1 MTAQV
6 PPTTTIPSSAAAATA
21 AIATTWN
28 PTQTHTIAEYFVKYS
43 METIPESLNGEL
55 PPLPKS
61 GPSHGSSRGHT
72 YNNNNN
78 NNNNHHH
85 GQNLHVPKRSNT
97 YTVSTSSAFQ
107 NKHQQRYAGAE
118 SQSQQQQQQQPPS
131 SLNRS
136 LSSPLSPLSDS
147 SGLGSRMVGG
157 GKSTQSVRE
166 WMKRSNSSRTESKS
180 KAGRSSSNS
189 GHQTLEIIH
198 LGGGRLESNGHVHSS
213 SLSSNFLAPTSQQ
226 SQTGTSRANSIDSR
240 VTQWS
245 DLYHDP
251 PESLT
256 VITKP
261 AIATGKPSRP
271 VSPELHQ
278 RPLLRDLGSEG
289 GSGGHGEGYQSQHR
303 HTKSDGS
310 VHPAPLRVPSNSSS
324 SSSLNKKDGGA
335 AVTKPEETWKPQGQ
349 GLTRSNSK
357 WKPLPV
363 PPPPGA
369 PGGITPLV
377 DGGSGRRTD
386 EDNINMTG
394 AIGISPL
401 TSVESESEFGE
412 REDTPRQQQGY
423 AVQQSE
429 SKARKPS
436 PHTDASLGIGYAVGL
451 GVLSPPLTP
460 PEREHYE
467 REAVEPGSATTTC
480 TYGIRETMWPVP
492 PSSQQPAGY
501 PLRSAT
507 APPEKQRQHQYEH
520 QHQHH
525 QQKPSTSSSLA
536 SASTLASSQSVPTHV
551 IPKRSDSLSYS
562 RSRQHRPQISTSTS
576 SSSSSSSSRSTDKTS
591 PSGTWRDRDQQA
603 TTATRA
609 EAITITSTAAA
620 AAAVAQI
627 QVQLPQPQ
635 HLQTPTVTPP
645 TPIVQVQVPTP
656 TTATV
661 PTPTPTTPTWSPR
674 AYLSSQEMIWLHANY
689 RGITAFM
696 AAWGLQN
703 GLSDEWEREEA
714 LGIMRELMA
723 AEHKSNGEEKTS
735 SSAAAKIKSGPFAGP
750 FEAHVDDGKS
760 WLDFEHEAS
769 PGRAGACG
777 PVPGEKRN
785 MNTKGDNVN
794 VKEIESEKE
803 KDKEKK
809 GRVNG
814 GALGY
819 YAALKGQGVQRVKPG
834 RSGGQGDACARRIAC
849 DNAEE
854 EHDEGSDFI

>member
-1 MTAQV
+1 MLQLECRMTAQA
-6 PPTTTIPSSAAAATA
+6 PPTTTLPSSAAAAA
-21 AIATTWN
+21 AAAATATTWN

-61 GPSHGSSRGHT
+61 GPSHGLSRGHT

-78 NNNNHHH
+78 NPHH
-85 GQNLHVPKRSNT
+85 GQNLHVLKRSNT
-97 YTVSTSSAFQ
+97 YTVSTSSTSQ

-136 LSSPLSPLSDS
+136 FSSPLSPLSNS

-157 GKSTQSVRE
+157 DKSTQRVRE
-166 WMKRSNSSRTESKS
+166 WMKRSNSSRTESKP

-213 SLSSNFLAPTSQQ
+213 SLEVSSNFLGPTSQQ
-226 SQTGTSRANSIDSR
+226 SQTHTSRANSIDSR

-256 VITKP
+256 VATKP
-261 AIATGKPSRP
+261 ATATGKPSRP
-271 VSPELHQ
+271 ASPELHE
-278 RPLLRDLGSEG
+278 RPLLRDLGSGG
-289 GSGGHGEGYQSQHR
+289 GSGHGEGYQSQHR

-324 SSSLNKKDGGA
+324 SSSLDKKDGGA
-335 AVTKPEETWKPQGQ
+335 AVTKPEEIGKPQGQ

-357 WKPLPV
+357 WKPLPA

-377 DGGSGRRTD
+377 DGGSRRRTD

-394 AIGISPL
+394 AIGVSPL

-501 PLRSAT
+501 HLRSAT
-507 APPEKQRQHQYEH
+507 APPEKQQRQHQYEH

-536 SASTLASSQSVPTHV
+536 SASTLASSQSSVPTHV

-576 SSSSSSSSRSTDKTS
+576 SSSSSSCSRSTGKTS
-591 PSGTWRDRDQQA
+591 PSGFRDQDQQA

-609 EAITITSTAAA
+609 EAITITSTEAA

-627 QVQLPQPQ
+627 QEVPQPHQ
-635 HLQTPTVTPP
+635 LQTPTVTPP
-645 TPIVQVQVPTP
+645 TPIVQVPTP
-656 TTATV
+656 TTLTTATV
-661 PTPTPTTPTWSPR
+661 PIPTPTTPTSWSPR
-674 AYLSSQEMIWLHANY
+674 AYLSSQEMLWLHGNY

-696 AAWGLQN
+696 AAWGLQK

-723 AEHKSNGEEKTS
+723 AEVAREDIE
-735 SSAAAKIKSGPFAGP
+735 AKIRRGPDHEVAAD
-750 FEAHVDDGKS
+750 EHDGGKKS
-760 WLDFEHEAS
+760 WLDFEAAS
-769 PGRAGACG
+769 PG
-777 PVPGEKRN
+777 EDKR
-785 MNTKGDNVN
+785 NTKGDHY
-794 VKEIESEKE
+794 VKETSSEKE
-803 KDKEKK
+803 KEKR
-809 GRVNG
+809 GRGVN
-814 GALGY
+814 ALGFG
-819 YAALKGQGVQRVKPG
+819 YAALKGQGVRMKP
-834 RSGGQGDACARRIAC
+834 A
-849 DNAEE
+849 
-854 EHDEGSDFI
+854 